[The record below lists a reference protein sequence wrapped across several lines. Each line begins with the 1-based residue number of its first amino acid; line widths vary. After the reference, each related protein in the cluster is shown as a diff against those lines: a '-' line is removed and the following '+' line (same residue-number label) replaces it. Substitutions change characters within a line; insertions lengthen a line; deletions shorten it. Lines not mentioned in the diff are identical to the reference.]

1 MFTFLHTKSL
11 KIPQV
16 LDALSSLPTCE
27 GLSGHMWLVGISMQ
41 GHGFRE
47 TRGRSLVLLGLPFGG
62 PWTGELSVICHLW
75 QMVVSCSE
83 GVNSDRQGHR
93 AAVSDPRMALF
104 IHQKREPL
112 RTSPPSSQEIL
123 FLNTWSQR
131 KRAVSTEGGWQP
143 KVPTSPAEAGS

>member
-1 MFTFLHTKSL
+1 M
-11 KIPQV
+11 
-16 LDALSSLPTCE
+16 LP
-27 GLSGHMWLVGISMQ
+27 
-41 GHGFRE
+41 
-47 TRGRSLVLLGLPFGG
+47 GLPFGG
-62 PWTGELSVICHLW
+62 PWTGELLVICHLW

-83 GVNSDRQGHR
+83 GVNSYRQGHR
-93 AAVSDPRMALF
+93 TAVSDPRMALF

-123 FLNTWSQR
+123 GTWSQR